1 MDTSIV
7 GGWAGSLRRHLISGK
22 GHGLSWEAEGVGMGN
37 RGGGPGRVAWLGPWG
52 WVWALGVVGTG
63 VRVLCGHSISKV
75 GGGHLLGPGP
85 GAHAFLEGHRGQCPH
100 THLGPLGIDKL
111 TEKSQ
116 VSEDG
121 TLRSLEPVPQQG
133 SADGSP
139 IVEVGLGDPVGGF
152 PFLPGLPRVGQA
164 RVP

>member
-1 MDTSIV
+1 MEGTSWGLGPV
-7 GGWAGSLRRHLISGK
+7 HM
-22 GHGLSWEAEGVGMGN
+22 LSW
-37 RGGGPGRVAWLGPWG
+37 RGTVAS
-52 WVWALGVVGTG
+52 
-63 VRVLCGHSISKV
+63 VLT
-75 GGGHLLGPGP
+75 PN
-85 GAHAFLEGHRGQCPH
+85 
-100 THLGPLGIDKL
+100 LGPLGIDKL

-139 IVEVGLGDPVGGF
+139 TVEVGLGDPVGGF